1 MRLNRRGF
9 SMIELLVAFIVF
21 SILASL
27 AILRYI
33 DLKRTATSARV
44 ASDFNTVKVATYT
57 YWADNATWPNE
68 VGPGVPP
75 PELVSVLPTNF
86 TFVKPNYTLDY
97 EYFPVP
103 GSGPNTFIV
112 GVTVTSTD
120 AKFMTKLE
128 QILGRTTPFMSV
140 GGSLTYIIV
149 GADGAI

>member
-1 MRLNRRGF
+1 MKMNRRGF

-27 AILRYI
+27 AILRYM
-33 DLKRTATSARV
+33 DFKRTATAARV
-44 ASDFNTVKVATYT
+44 ASDFSTVKVATYT
-57 YWADNATWPNE
+57 YWSDNATWPSE

-75 PELVSVLPTNF
+75 PELVNVLPSNF
-86 TFVKPNYTLDY
+86 TFVKPTYTLDY

-120 AKFMTKLE
+120 AVFMTKLE
-128 QILGRTTPFMSV
+128 QILGRTSPFLAV

>member
-1 MRLNRRGF
+1 MRMNRRGF
-9 SMIELLVAFIVF
+9 SMIELMVAFIVF

-33 DLKRTATSARV
+33 DLKRTATAARV
-44 ASDFNTVKVATYT
+44 ASDFNVVKVATYS
-57 YWADNATWPNE
+57 YWSESASWPSE

-75 PELVSVLPTNF
+75 AELVALLPTNF
-86 TFVKPNYTLDY
+86 AFVKPTYTLDY

-120 AKFMTKLE
+120 PKFMTKLE
-128 QILGRTTPFMSV
+128 QILGRTTPFMAV
-140 GGSLTYIIV
+140 GGALTYIIV
-149 GADGAI
+149 GSDGAI